1 MKADKGMTCGFEE
14 NIRGVLTDAERKL
27 IVDPKEKP
35 MPAKNIQK
43 AKFLSLYLGSIEMRK
58 QELIV

>member
-14 NIRGVLTDAERKL
+14 NIRRVLSDAERKL

-35 MPAKNIQK
+35 MPAKNIQRTMMI
-43 AKFLSLYLGSIEMRK
+43 G
-58 QELIV
+58 